1 MKIDLYHQLSTTN
14 PDFSDRCAIASN
26 SLIPSEPSPIY
37 QSQNKISNLVVRLLC
52 ARDLTDLAEILADS
66 FHCRTGI
73 QGWFYPLLR
82 LAIYEDLRNR
92 LRSPSANHCCL
103 VAIANSGDRVGER
116 EYLAGT
122 VEIALRRSISWGT
135 SDRQYAYISNLAVH
149 RACRRQGVAQQL
161 LLSCERTALQWG
173 FKDLYLHVLE
183 TNQQARELYLKAGY
197 QVQQVDSG
205 WNAWLLQQ
213 PTRLLLSKHL

>member
-1 MKIDLYHQLSTTN
+1 M
-14 PDFSDRCAIASN
+14 
-26 SLIPSEPSPIY
+26 PSEPS
-37 QSQNKISNLVVRLLC
+37 SLDRSKTKTSNLVVRLLC
-52 ARDLTDLAEILADS
+52 GRDLTDLAEILADS

-92 LRSPSANHCCL
+92 LRSADGDRCCL

-122 VEIALRRSISWGT
+122 VEIALRRSISWGN

-183 TNQQARELYLKAGY
+183 TNQQARQLYLKAGY
-197 QVQQVDSG
+197 QVQQVDSA

-213 PTRLLLSKHL
+213 PARLLLSKHL